1 MIFARSGSDLGL
13 RAKGSYRL
21 VQDVSQD
28 SNLGGQD
35 FLAHVMMTTIVFS
48 IIKPH

>member
-13 RAKGSYRL
+13 RVKGSYRL

-28 SNLGGQD
+28 SNSGGQD
-35 FLAHVMMTTIVFS
+35 FLRLVGLSSSRASERI
-48 IIKPH
+48 P